1 MHDFKAL
8 HCLYNVNGKSLQSSP
23 EHLLL
28 NILPTLC
35 LAQSTESLTKKH
47 TQKQQHINY
56 LKMVTQVRSSEYNVE
71 NVSLSY

>member
-1 MHDFKAL
+1 MHALKAPAL
-8 HCLYNVNGKSLQSSP
+8 ANVNVKSLQSSP
-23 EHLLL
+23 VHLLL
-28 NILPTLC
+28 NIPRTFC
-35 LAQSTESLTKKH
+35 LAYNTKSFTKNP